1 MSLYFIRTTDPIV
14 DKFVE
19 LGLCDRQGFPYI
31 ECRYKNKEI
40 LRIRE
45 IFDIWCNHNMKEY
58 YADAD
63 ILMAN
68 GIVGNKHIYEHY
80 KKMLEQDVEI
90 LKDLVMMCKEN
101 RLEQDGEKYVR
112 KCMEETK

>member
-1 MSLYFIRTTDPIV
+1 
-14 DKFVE
+14 
-19 LGLCDRQGFPYI
+19 
-31 ECRYKNKEI
+31 
-40 LRIRE
+40 
-45 IFDIWCNHNMKEY
+45 
-58 YADAD
+58 
-63 ILMAN
+63 MAN

>member
-1 MSLYFIRTTDPIV
+1 
-14 DKFVE
+14 
-19 LGLCDRQGFPYI
+19 
-31 ECRYKNKEI
+31 
-40 LRIRE
+40 
-45 IFDIWCNHNMKEY
+45 MKEY

-68 GIVGNKHIYEHY
+68 GIVGNKYIYEHY